1 MRRVLRDN
9 GLSLTMFGL
18 FIIFL
23 IGQSVAGWKEYNAD
37 RRTHGQYVVEFWPY
51 LTTGHFAEAVFENW
65 ESEFL
70 QMAGY
75 VFLTVFLF
83 QRGSAESKDP
93 DDLDEEAADK
103 QVKRQP
109 ADAPWPLH
117 RGGLALKFYSHS
129 LSLALTA
136 LFVLS
141 LVGHALGGVKE
152 YNEEQVQHGQPAV
165 SLADYLTSSRFWFES
180 LQNWQSEFL
189 AVGVLVVLSIWLRE
203 RGSPESKPL
212 TAPHEET
219 GK

>member
-18 FIIFL
+18 FAVFL
-23 IGQSVAGWKEYNAD
+23 VGQSVAGWKEYNAD
-37 RRTHGQYVVEFWPY
+37 RDAHGQRNLEYSSY

-70 QMAGY
+70 QMGSY
-75 VFLTVFLF
+75 VLLTAFLF

-93 DDLDEEAADK
+93 DASASDEDAQATA
-103 QVKRQP
+103 KR
-109 ADAPWPLH
+109 DAPRPLH
-117 RGGLALKFYSHS
+117 RGALAVQFYSHS
-129 LSLALTA
+129 LSLALGL

-141 LVGHALGGVKE
+141 FIGHAWGGLGE
-152 YNEEQVQHGQPAV
+152 YNQEQLQHGRSSV
-165 SLADYLTSSRFWFES
+165 SLTDYLASSRFWFES
-180 LQNWQSEFL
+180 FQNWQSEFL

-212 TAPHEET
+212 TAPHGQT